1 MTRRL
6 VTQNAVL
13 ALLFVVIAGL
23 VAANLVASKP
33 TPSRAE
39 LARPEVKVTVLRAR
53 PGPQPV
59 VVAAMG
65 EVKAAHELVIQPEV
79 SGRVTERSEH
89 LIPGG
94 IVREGELLVR
104 LDGRDIGAAVAAQQ
118 AAVAQASLQLADE
131 RSRKQVAESEWA
143 GRSDALDAEA
153 REIAL
158 REPHI
163 QSGKA
168 SLGSARAQ
176 LDKARRD
183 RGRTVVRAPFD
194 AVVKDVSAEPGQI
207 ATPQTRLA
215 TLVNVDRYWVEVAV
229 PVASL
234 AHLDIPGVNVTGLRG
249 APAQI
254 THETG
259 PGQRI
264 SRVGYI
270 ERLLSGV
277 DGRGRMA
284 RLLIAVEDPLALGV
298 GPANRPLPL
307 LLGAFVRVE
316 LGGQAIADAVA
327 LPRTAL
333 VDGAAVWLVVDGKL
347 ARRDVA
353 VVWRDP
359 RRVLVQ
365 GLRAGDAVMLTPL
378 ATPTEGLEVL
388 IEDELAE
395 PPEDRGAR
403 PPESLAVGG

>member
-183 RGRTVVRAPFD
+183 RGRTVVRAPSTPSSRT
-194 AVVKDVSAEPGQI
+194 SAPN
-207 ATPQTRLA
+207 LA
-215 TLVNVDRYWVEVAV
+215 
-229 PVASL
+229 
-234 AHLDIPGVNVTGLRG
+234 
-249 APAQI
+249 
-254 THETG
+254 
-259 PGQRI
+259 
-264 SRVGYI
+264 
-270 ERLLSGV
+270 
-277 DGRGRMA
+277 
-284 RLLIAVEDPLALGV
+284 
-298 GPANRPLPL
+298 
-307 LLGAFVRVE
+307 
-316 LGGQAIADAVA
+316 
-327 LPRTAL
+327 
-333 VDGAAVWLVVDGKL
+333 K
-347 ARRDVA
+347 
-353 VVWRDP
+353 
-359 RRVLVQ
+359 
-365 GLRAGDAVMLTPL
+365 
-378 ATPTEGLEVL
+378 
-388 IEDELAE
+388 
-395 PPEDRGAR
+395 
-403 PPESLAVGG
+403 